1 MADERISMVSAT
13 PTSRGRAQLSQ
24 MFGTSY
30 VCVHITRNSHQILH
44 GDQAR
49 CGEKNFPGSTAPPAL
64 AKIFVT
70 RDLFAVTNLLS
81 VISIPVICS
90 AEFSVSLIPVN

>member
-1 MADERISMVSAT
+1 MVIKLDV
-13 PTSRGRAQLSQ
+13 G
-24 MFGTSY
+24 
-30 VCVHITRNSHQILH
+30 
-44 GDQAR
+44 
-49 CGEKNFPGSTAPPAL
+49 KKFPGSTAPPAL
-64 AKIFVT
+64 AKIFVTRMLT